1 MTEAQKNNPP
11 ENTGEPPKPTGE
23 PPKEEKKPRKPKT
36 EKQIEAAKKNLLK
49 IRNKGRQSTHSEE
62 SKVIIRDESPDTK
75 KKPAKPKEEEKK
87 GWNGRFRF
95 HF

>member
-11 ENTGEPPKPTGE
+11 ENTAEPPKPTGE
-23 PPKEEKKPRKPKT
+23 PPKEKKPRKPKT

-49 IRNKGRQSTHSEE
+49 IRNKGKQSTHSEE

-87 GWNGRFRF
+87 GWNGRYRF

>member
-11 ENTGEPPKPTGE
+11 ENTAEPPKPTGE
-23 PPKEEKKPRKPKT
+23 PPKEKKPRKPKT

-49 IRNKGRQSTHSEE
+49 IRNKGKPSGHAEE
-62 SKVIIRDESPDTK
+62 SKVTIKDEPADPK

>member
-1 MTEAQKNNPP
+1 MTEEKKNDPP
-11 ENTGEPPKPTGE
+11 ENTAEPPKPTGE
-23 PPKEEKKPRKPKT
+23 PPKEKKVRKPKT

-49 IRNKGRQSTHSEE
+49 IRNKGKQSTHSEE

-87 GWNGRFRF
+87 GWNGRYHF

>member
-11 ENTGEPPKPTGE
+11 RNTAEPPKPTGE
-23 PPKEEKKPRKPKT
+23 LPKEEKKQRKPKT

-49 IRNKGRQSTHSEE
+49 IRNKGKQSGHAEE
-62 SKVIIRDESPDTK
+62 SKVTIKDEPADPK

>member
-1 MTEAQKNNPP
+1 MTEEKKNDPP
-11 ENTGEPPKPTGE
+11 ENTGESPKPNGE
-23 PPKEEKKPRKPKT
+23 LPKEKKPRKPKT

-49 IRNKGRQSTHSEE
+49 IRNKGKQSTHSEE

>member
-11 ENTGEPPKPTGE
+11 ENTGEPPKPPQE

-36 EKQIEAAKKNLLK
+36 EKQIEAAKRNLLK
-49 IRNKGRQSTHSEE
+49 IRNKGKQSAHSEE
-62 SKVIIRDESPDTK
+62 SKVIIRDEPADPK
-75 KKPAKPKEEEKK
+75 KKPAKPREEEKK
-87 GWNGRFRF
+87 GWNGRYRF

>member
-23 PPKEEKKPRKPKT
+23 LSKEEKKPRKPKT

-62 SKVIIRDESPDTK
+62 SKVIIRD
-75 KKPAKPKEEEKK
+75 
-87 GWNGRFRF
+87 
-95 HF
+95 

>member
-1 MTEAQKNNPP
+1 MTEEKKNDPP
-11 ENTGEPPKPTGE
+11 ENTGEPPKPPQE
-23 PPKEEKKPRKPKT
+23 PPKEKKPRKPKT

-49 IRNKGRQSTHSEE
+49 IRNKGKQSTHSEE

-87 GWNGRFRF
+87 GWNGRYRF

>member
-11 ENTGEPPKPTGE
+11 ENTGEPPKPPQE

-36 EKQIEAAKKNLLK
+36 EKQIEAAKRNLLK
-49 IRNKGRQSTHSEE
+49 IRNKGKQSAHSEE
-62 SKVIIRDESPDTK
+62 SKVIIRDEPADPK

-87 GWNGRFRF
+87 GWNGRYHF

>member
-11 ENTGEPPKPTGE
+11 ENTAEPPKPPQE
-23 PPKEEKKPRKPKT
+23 PPKEKKPRKPKT

-49 IRNKGRQSTHSEE
+49 IRNKGKQSGHAEE
-62 SKVIIRDESPDTK
+62 SKVTIKDEPADPK